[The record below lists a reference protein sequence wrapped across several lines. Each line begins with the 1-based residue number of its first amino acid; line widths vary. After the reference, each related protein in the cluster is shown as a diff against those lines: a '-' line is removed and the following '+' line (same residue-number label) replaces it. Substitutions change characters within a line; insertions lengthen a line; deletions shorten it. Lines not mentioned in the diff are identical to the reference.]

1 MMEAVSGQGG
11 VDASSGSSDAGA
23 PPFDPSKYAS
33 AADAD
38 AAKDGTQQP
47 ASAGSTQTVTVK
59 PGDTLSGI
67 AQSHHVSMQS
77 LYKANP
83 QFDPARANGVVQSQ
97 RHGQSGWDPDYL
109 RVGQKINLPS
119 QPVAAKP
126 AAKPD
131 PSTTKP
137 GATAT
142 PAAVPPQQQAQT
154 IVTNAQ
160 KQSDPVK
167 ALQSLNDGYSK
178 APQAVQDA
186 LQHDPGANRIIDN
199 AANWANAPLQTK
211 DGATLPQGRS
221 AQATIRL
228 DQATKGLDKNL
239 AGEVVNHAAA
249 GYAQFTKENQNALP
263 GGSPF
268 GPEGTTEL
276 MNISSR
282 ITGTQQGDQAISKL
296 AGLGGWNTDSVRNAI
311 ADGAD
316 PAYAIAFGQ
325 NMKAHGSDPS
335 IVTQTINDGMAA
347 RDQSKIANGAS
358 LQPTID
364 VANRMQAAGLDGSGV
379 MKVATDGAQQFK
391 DKVGS
396 DVKALASHDAELA
409 YLVKTDGSGMS
420 PQQLNDAVAAYQ
432 KSKGSAWEGKDTQ
445 LRQQITKDGSALI
458 NQMTQLNQLPPA
470 LSKSQGSADATLK
483 TIAND
488 PSAGVAITSAIQND
502 PSLVQGD
509 KATPIVNVFTAAKLG
524 DTGRK
529 FANEMASSWL
539 RQNVMSKMTNVNL
552 NDPAAVQQATKAIQ
566 SIGNDNFAKLIGVS
580 KSDLQKAVDQVETS
594 AKKVAAAG
602 TPEAAAAA
610 EKELNDKLDND
621 SALSKT
627 FNKTTLPGQ
636 MMRGVGLAFA
646 GASLINSYQKFK
658 SDPSDP
664 QNGIALL
671 ASSAGFA
678 QKNSELLVGL
688 GAVDKNS
695 AIGQFGGE
703 WKLAGRASAG
713 DLIGGVSAVLDGVSA
728 VRSGFGIGTQQDTG
742 KAIFSATTA
751 VGGGLSVAPAFGA
764 AAWLG
769 PVGLGITAVG
779 TIGGAIYSA
788 HESAHQYEGA
798 SQAFLKA
805 GGYDSAASGALS
817 KRDGLI
823 SGASGASQMP
833 FLTKYAQMK
842 HMSPDQ
848 LQSWVNSLTPD
859 QVQHLSNRLLQTAG
873 DSGGD
878 PKNFTNGPPQ
888 KTFVGAETGFPVEVT
903 EANTMGVFDGY
914 LNYDHVPH
922 P

>member
-1 MMEAVSGQGG
+1 MTEAVSGQGG
-11 VDASSGSSDAGA
+11 VGASSGSSEAGA
-23 PPFDPSKYAS
+23 PPFDPNKY
-33 AADAD
+33 AD
-38 AAKDGTQQP
+38 AAKDSGTQQP
-47 ASAGSTQTVTVK
+47 ATSGSTQTVTVK

-67 AQSHHVSMQS
+67 AHSHHVSMQS

-83 QFDPARANGVVQSQ
+83 QFDPSRADGRVQSH
-97 RHGQSGWDPDYL
+97 RTGQSGWDPDYL

-119 QPVAAKP
+119 QPAAAKP
-126 AAKPD
+126 A
-131 PSTTKP
+131 TKP
-137 GATAT
+137 ASAATAT

-167 ALQSLNDGYSK
+167 ALQALNDGYGK

-186 LQHDPGANRIIDN
+186 LQHDPGATRIIDN

-221 AQATIRL
+221 LQAVSRL

-239 AGEVVNHAAA
+239 AGMVVNHAAS
-249 GYAQFTKENQNALP
+249 GYAQFAKENQNALP

-276 MNISSR
+276 MNLGSR
-282 ITGTQQGDQAISKL
+282 IAGSQQGDQALSKL
-296 AGLGGWNTDSVRNAI
+296 AGLGGWNTDAVRNAI
-311 ADGAD
+311 AGGDD

-325 NMKAHGSDPS
+325 SMKAQGADPS
-335 IVTQTINDGMAA
+335 IVTQTIDEGMQE

-379 MKVATDGAQQFK
+379 LKVATDGAQQFK
-391 DKVGS
+391 GKIGN

-420 PQQLNDAVAAYQ
+420 PQQLNNAVAAYE
-432 KSKGSAWEGKDTQ
+432 KGKGSAWQAQDTK
-445 LRQQITKDGSALI
+445 LRQQITKDGSELI
-458 NQMTQLNQLPPA
+458 NQMTELNQLPPA

-488 PSAGVAITSAIQND
+488 PSAGVAITSALQND
-502 PSLVQGD
+502 PSLVQGS
-509 KATPIVNVFTAAKLG
+509 KVAPIVNVFTAAKIG
-524 DTGRK
+524 DIGRK
-529 FANEMASSWL
+529 FTNEMASSWL
-539 RQNVMSKMTNVNL
+539 RQNVTSKLTNVDL
-552 NDPAAVQQATKAIQ
+552 KDPAQVAQATKAIQ
-566 SIGNDNFAKLIGVS
+566 GIGNENFAKMIGVS
-580 KSDLQKAVDQVETS
+580 KSDLDKAVGQVEQS
-594 AKKVAAAG
+594 AGKIAAAD
-602 TPEAAAAA
+602 TPEAANAALQ
-610 EKELNDKLDND
+610 ELDNKLNND
-621 SALSKT
+621 STLSKA

-646 GASLINSYQKFK
+646 GAGLINSYQKFK

-688 GAVDKNS
+688 GAVDKDS

-703 WKLAGRASAG
+703 WKLAGKASAG

-728 VRSGFGIGTQQDTG
+728 VRSGFGLGTQQDTG
-742 KAIFSATTA
+742 KAVFSATTA
-751 VGGGLSVAPAFGA
+751 VGGGLAVAPAFGA

-779 TIGGAIYSA
+779 TIGSAIYSA

-798 SQAFLKA
+798 SQAFLEA
-805 GGYDSAASGALS
+805 GGYDSAAAGALS

-823 SGASGASQMP
+823 SGAAGASQMP

-848 LQSWVNSLTPD
+848 LQSWVNSLSPS
-859 QVQHLSNRLLQTAG
+859 QVQSLSNRLLQTAG

-878 PKNFTNGPPQ
+878 PKDFTNGPPQ

-903 EANTMGVFDGY
+903 KANTMGVFDGY